1 MLALSKKNR
10 LFPNLWED
18 FFNEEWFDNRG
29 VDSTLPAVNVK
40 ENADN
45 FTIEL
50 AAPGLKKE
58 DFKIKLDHDLLTISR
73 EHEEKTEETNEK
85 GNYTR
90 REFRYS
96 AFSRSFRLP
105 ESVNGEKIDA
115 TYTDGVLHLTLPKR
129 EEAVDKG
136 PREIA
141 IS

>member
-1 MLALSKKNR
+1 MLTLSKRSR
-10 LFPNLWED
+10 LFPSIWED
-18 FFNEEWFDNRG
+18 FFNEEWMDNRS
-29 VDSTLPAVNVK
+29 VSNTLPAVNVK

-45 FTIEL
+45 FSLEL

-58 DFKIKLDHDLLTISR
+58 DFKIKLENDLLTISR
-73 EHEEKTEETNEK
+73 AHEEKNEETDEK

-90 REFRYS
+90 REFFYS

-105 ESVNGEKIDA
+105 ETVDGEKIDA
-115 TYTDGVLHLTLPKR
+115 KYIDGVLHLTLPKK
-129 EEAVDKG
+129 EEAVEKG